1 MGMGGSISGAV
12 ATPRPVTSA
21 AVPRLVDVNLPH
33 ARTIANR
40 LVGALEAE
48 GILDGDDG
56 ADLYDLIRAL
66 SSLLSAF
73 PEDPAERVAAAVAG
87 AAASLAREIVAR
99 LRSAE
104 IADPQLGRHVR
115 NLFECLGYPE
125 EGAELALEVGEDPA
139 SPLRPLPAN

>member
-1 MGMGGSISGAV
+1 M
-12 ATPRPVTSA
+12 
-21 AVPRLVDVNLPH
+21 PRLVDVNLPH

-48 GILDGDDG
+48 GVLDGEDG

-73 PEDPAERVAAAVAG
+73 PEDPAERVAAAVGG
-87 AAASLAREIVAR
+87 AAAALGRELVAR
-99 LRSAE
+99 LREAGISE
-104 IADPQLGRHVR
+104 PQVGRHVR
-115 NLFECLGYPE
+115 NLFECIGYPE